1 MKIHTVN
8 AIIDKSDN
16 TPNTQVSTASLEHLT
31 GPARGTVSWLL
42 GPVLDVS
49 LSKKHVIHITES
61 SDDIVQDRI
70 IARLQHI
77 DDSYHIKAC
86 NDYPL
91 WINGHRVTDK
101 QLHQRDLIEFGDTGP
116 LSRYLLHWQGGRVRK
131 SVTDMVIDF
140 IDYARVS
147 RKPKMRRLIAAFRDF
162 FHDFA
167 METTVFFRICVI
179 VALVTLAVVAFQ
191 QNRSSRILQ
200 EQAESSALQ
209 LESFARTL
217 TRTNQEVLRPSD
229 LNKLRQELGHSLS
242 AAAERLEVLEKRSDA
257 STRIIA
263 KATPAVVFLQG
274 SYGFRDTESGRMLRY
289 LIDDEGHPLFSLHGQ
304 PLFTL
309 DGDGEIAKRQ
319 FTGTALVVS
328 VSGTLL
334 TNRHVALPWEVDTG
348 TLITELNLQPE
359 LIKFI
364 GYLPDNTKSF
374 EVQLLKTSEDVDLA
388 VLSTS
393 QVADGLS
400 HLNLT
405 TIKPQPGDEVVVM
418 GYPTGLRSMLA
429 QTGDEF
435 LAELENDKNLDF
447 WAVAE
452 RLAKS
457 KFIRPLASRGIVG
470 QLTTAT
476 IVYDAE
482 TTHGGS
488 GGPVLDINGD
498 VVAINTAIIPEYGGS
513 NFGIPVEYARRL
525 LAEVG
530 VE

>member
-1 MKIHTVN
+1 VI
-8 AIIDKSDN
+8 AIIEGSNN
-16 TPNTQVSTASLEHLT
+16 TPNTQCTTASLEHLT

-42 GPVLDVS
+42 GPLLDVS
-49 LSKKHVIHITES
+49 LSKNHVIHFTES
-61 SDDIVQDRI
+61 SAEIVPDGV

-77 DDSYHIKAC
+77 DDCYLIKAC
-86 NDYPL
+86 NEYPI
-91 WINGHRVTDK
+91 WINGKRVTEK
-101 QLHQRDLIEFGDTGP
+101 RLNQRDLIEFGDSGP
-116 LSRYLLHWQGGRVRK
+116 LSRYQLHWQGGRVRK
-131 SVTDMVIDF
+131 SVAGMIIDF
-140 IDYARVS
+140 VDYARVS
-147 RKPKMRRLIAAFRDF
+147 RKPKMQRLIAAFRDF

-167 METTVFFRICVI
+167 LETTVFFRISVI
-179 VALVTLAVVAFQ
+179 AALIILFVVAFQ
-191 QNRSSRILQ
+191 QERSSRILQ

-209 LESFARTL
+209 LEDFGRTL
-217 TRTNQEVLRPSD
+217 TRTNEEVLRPSD
-229 LNKLRQELGHSLS
+229 LNTLRQELGHSLS

-263 KATPAVVFLQG
+263 KATHSIVFLQG

-289 LIDDEGHPLFSLHGQ
+289 LIDDEGHPLFSLRGQ

-309 DGDGEIAKRQ
+309 DGEGEIAKRQ
-319 FTGTALVVS
+319 FTGTAFVVS
-328 VSGTLL
+328 ANGTLL

-348 TLITELNLQPE
+348 TLITELSLQPE

-364 GYLPDNTKSF
+364 GYLPDNPKSF
-374 EVQLLKTSEDVDLA
+374 AVNLLKASDDVDLA

-393 QVADGLS
+393 ADVDGLS

-405 TIKPQPGDEVVVM
+405 TINSQPGDEVVVM

-435 LAELENDKNLDF
+435 LADLENDDNLDF
-447 WAVAE
+447 WAVSE

-457 KFIRPLASRGIVG
+457 NFIRPLASRGIVG

>member
-1 MKIHTVN
+1 VNTIKAKSNDTAKIQAT
-8 AIIDKSDN
+8 
-16 TPNTQVSTASLEHLT
+16 TASLEHLT

-49 LSKKHVIHITES
+49 LSKNHVINLTES
-61 SDDIVQDRI
+61 NDGIAQDGI

-77 DDSYHIKAC
+77 DDSYYIKAC

-91 WINGHRVTDK
+91 WINGKRIAEK
-101 QLHQRDLIEFGDTGP
+101 QLSQRDLIEFGDTGP
-116 LSRYLLHWQGGRVRK
+116 LSRYQLHWQGGRVRK
-131 SVTDMVIDF
+131 SVADMIIDF
-140 IDYARVS
+140 FDYARVS
-147 RKPKMRRLIAAFRDF
+147 RKPRMSRLISAFRDF

-167 METTVFFRICVI
+167 LETTVFFRLSVI
-179 VALVTLAVVAFQ
+179 IALIILFVVAFQ
-191 QNRSSRILQ
+191 QERSSRVLQ

-217 TRTNQEVLRPSD
+217 TRTKQEALQPTD
-229 LNKLRQELGHSLS
+229 LNKLRQELSHSLS
-242 AAAERLEVLEKRSDA
+242 AAAERLEILEKRSDA

-263 KATPAVVFLQG
+263 KATHSIVFLQG
-274 SYGFRDTESGRMLRY
+274 TYGFRDTESDRMLRY
-289 LIDDEGHPLFSLHGQ
+289 LVDEDGQPLFSLHGQ

-309 DGDGEIAKRQ
+309 EGKGGVAKRQ
-319 FTGTALVVS
+319 FTGTAFIVNAN
-328 VSGTLL
+328 GTLL

-348 TLITELNLQPE
+348 TLITELSLQPE

-364 GYLPDNTKSF
+364 GYLPDNSKSF
-374 EVQLLKTSEDVDLA
+374 AVKLLKASDDVDLA
-388 VLSTS
+388 LLSTTD
-393 QVADGLS
+393 VTDGLP
-400 HLNLT
+400 HLILT
-405 TIKPQPGDEVVVM
+405 TTKPQPGDEVVVM

-435 LAELENDKNLDF
+435 LAELENDNNLDF

-457 KFIRPLASRGIVG
+457 QFIRPLASRGIVG
-470 QLTTAT
+470 QLTAAT

-488 GGPVLDINGD
+488 GGPVLNINGE

-513 NFGIPVEYARRL
+513 NFGIPVEHARRL
-525 LAEVG
+525 LADVG
-530 VE
+530 IE